1 MGVQIGSDVISV
13 PIWVEALS
21 EKYKNSLDEFDE
33 MDWKQVLEA
42 LKPWAIRGD
51 RLTRSLRSPTWSNGE
66 QPSPV
71 VDFDRMNPEVAIA
84 VASTPKKALRELRN
98 EHVIKWYG
106 QGMTVRTITNMV
118 NSHAIKKGWDEVSEN
133 QCHKIILDYFKKR
146 RELLRGVDWKE
157 NEKAFQDAMLD
168 QQEKFLEKI
177 VLTYNRLEKEAKF
190 KNLFEQIQM
199 ADLISRMRQ
208 QLIENKNWNES
219 RKNPLVVAES
229 NTFEVNL
236 FESSGEKM
244 IVNGQSD
251 AMKGVLAQLRA
262 KFDTSNSVDADY
274 EEVD

>member
-1 MGVQIGSDVISV
+1 MGVKIWSDVISLPV
-13 PIWVEALS
+13 GVEALS
-21 EKYKNSLDEFDE
+21 EKFKDNLEEFDS
-33 MDWKQVLEA
+33 MSSSDVLKA
-42 LKPWAIRGD
+42 LKPW
-51 RLTRSLRSPTWSNGE
+51 RLKRSMRSFSSATPVE
-66 QPSPV
+66 PSKPE
-71 VDFDRMNPEVAIA
+71 DFDRMNPEVAIV
-84 VASTPKKALRELRN
+84 VASAPKKALRELRN
-98 EHVIKWYG
+98 EHIIKWYG

-118 NSHAIKKGWDEVSEN
+118 NSHAPKKGWDEISEN
-133 QCHKIILDYFKKR
+133 QCHKVILDYFKKR
-146 RELLRGVDWKE
+146 RELLKGVDGRD

-177 VLTYNRLEKEAKF
+177 VLTYNRLEKESKF

-251 AMKGVLAQLRA
+251 AMKGVLAQLRS
-262 KFDTSNSVDADY
+262 KFDSSNAVDADY